1 MADTRYYQDFNFPM
15 PVVDLI
21 MSLLKRKQSPTEK
34 VDSSVREWFSQTR
47 TSTDT
52 TTEVVTTVF
61 QLPLSVSELSL
72 EILRMPCRVEVWYQ
86 DRSNN
91 WRPVLDMQRNPL
103 SVSVSLSETKSWFK
117 YQTRCHPIVA
127 KQLQFRMT
135 RVPESLLSGTPFP
148 VGLRNCLIRRNVY
161 DRSSGGAFE
170 DQVDVMGNISTRY
183 VKDWDAVKAVD
194 DAYTTFWKSAPLP
207 DPAGVANLFLDVR
220 SSTGAAQVIDKV
232 YLDPVYS
239 GQTVNLYYSNDD
251 RVGTRTLSPITL
263 PPLETVLESGTA
275 TTANAAEST
284 ALAGTVKTLTDA
296 TKSWPTNSYTG
307 KTLRITDGKGRDQ
320 AAMIVSNTATTLTL
334 SSEMNVAP
342 DQTSVYHVI
351 DTGEFNMN
359 WRPGA
364 GRYDIVSGSGQ
375 SHYRWPLKVAP
386 QASQAVWMGVEW
398 RPNFPSTG
406 SGLANN
412 PILFQSTGAA
422 DPAVWRP
429 TLSYSIGDN
438 SFRLIFDNGSGSAV
452 SPPLVNVAQ
461 SWATGE
467 PVRIVAG
474 WDYNPKRYFI
484 KVVDQRGLV
493 LAQNSADFPALPT
506 NISVG
511 DVAQFVNIRGSIDNL
526 VIKLDNTETS
536 WADFLV
542 SPEYYCDPDPVVRD
556 ESGVTPT
563 TSLSDAIYAAPFLTR
578 QHGSGG
584 ADQSHFEDK
593 EWSPVWRDYTAIKGF
608 LNLPS
613 PIAMKYLKLE
623 FTNLTEEPY
632 PIFESGIETQ
642 YKVFPISVNQQ
653 SSIGPKLYT
662 GTGGFLG
669 LGTFISMNGVKSVNW
684 LNPASVMQAVG
695 AVVGPTTPPVI
706 VNTGS
711 PFVTSTMPNQGT
723 QLVEDSRRIE
733 AASSYVYARDVIQPY
748 LLAQNQYTTTIK
760 AEGLQA
766 IQPYVDVPWGE
777 IEAANPGAVTKV
789 KSMGTVAVRGTD
801 WWIYPGQQLK
811 IPASVML
818 KITDTQTV
826 TERKLTL
833 ETRKRFST
841 VSVHRYDIRTVR
853 RDSAIAYFAGVRE
866 VQPYTSS
873 YIAEEDRPS
882 FDFPIYDSLQW
893 VFDPQ
898 IVQAV
903 DDKRNPIGPIGIG
916 MPGAGTA
923 MKSLKTQSDFSKLT
937 LSYQD
942 SGLLGSNSLWASDPA
957 DQNNYDRLSPY
968 TSLIP
973 KTDILMEGTATGG
986 TTTTLTDSTQ
996 SWVVNAYQGR
1006 MLEATTIRSV
1016 AGVDTTVTDSWM
1028 IASNTATTITIATV
1042 SLYALD
1048 NTSVYKIRQISG
1060 GTWSDVAA
1068 TWSDIDARWGSAT
1081 SLISAT
1087 LNAERNYDKRRV
1099 LSFNRAADVA
1109 GIVDNTAEAGINVNQ
1124 HVNFI
1129 PRGLVRMGAVF
1140 FKPYDST
1147 NKIKLRLSRTS
1158 DGTIVHSETFTPK
1171 VGQWVDYTTQF
1182 VEIPPTLSNGDFSVG
1197 TLTGWTGAGSAS
1209 WSQDNTVSRTATT
1222 SGSAKVIKGI
1232 GEHSLTTEK
1241 MRVYLGNNISCSA
1254 WVRWTGMT
1262 ATGNGPAIVMQAL
1275 YYQGSSPETATLVAT
1290 HNLTD
1295 TTVTDSHPTAD
1306 VAVYGPATASTG
1318 WVPVGGTIYVPPD
1331 ASVTHVA
1338 FRIVVASTVSS
1349 GATVWVDDV
1358 LADVPGAKR
1367 QTYSLSLTVV
1377 GNDRDTLYLSD
1388 LRSDIA
1394 PIRYFVQLGGAGSYL
1409 HDVTDL
1415 RYTASDTI
1423 VTASPPV
1430 NEMSLHTVILSPKA
1444 RARGVKA
1451 TPTYLK

>member
-15 PVVDLI
+15 PIVDLI
-21 MSLLKRKQSPTEK
+21 MSLLRRKQSPVEQA
-34 VDSSVREWFSQTR
+34 DSSVREWFSQTR
-47 TSTDT
+47 PSTDPT
-52 TTEVVTTVF
+52 IEVVTTSF

-72 EILRMPCRVEVWYQ
+72 EILRMPCRVEIWYQ

-91 WRPVLDMQRNPL
+91 WRPVLDMQRSPL
-103 SVSVSLSETKSWFK
+103 SVSVSLAETKSWFK
-117 YQTRCHPIVA
+117 YQYRCHPIVA

-135 RVPESLLSGTPFP
+135 RIEDSLISGTPFP

-183 VKDWDAVKAVD
+183 IKDWDATKAVD

-220 SSTGAAQVIDKV
+220 SSTGAPQVIDKV
-232 YLDPVYS
+232 YLDPVYT

-263 PPLETVLESGTA
+263 PPLETVLESGVA
-275 TTANAAEST
+275 KTTNAAEST
-284 ALAGTVKTLTDA
+284 TLAGTTKTLIDV
-296 TKSWPTNSYTG
+296 TKTWTVNAYAG
-307 KTLRITDGKGRDQ
+307 RTLRITDGKGRNQ
-320 AAMIVSNTATTLTL
+320 SAAIVSNTATALTMA
-334 SSEMNVAP
+334 SEMNVAP
-342 DQTSVYHVI
+342 DQTSVYRVV

-364 GRYDIVSGSGQ
+364 GRYDIVYGSGQ
-375 SHYRWPLKVAP
+375 SYYRWPLKVAP
-386 QASQAVWMGVEW
+386 QASQAAWMGVEW
-398 RPNFPSTG
+398 RPNFPSSG

-438 SFRLIFDNGSGSAV
+438 SFRLSFDNGSGSAI
-452 SPPLVNVAQ
+452 SPPLVNVSQ
-461 SWATGE
+461 SWVVGE
-467 PVRIVAG
+467 SVRIVAG
-474 WDYNPKRYFI
+474 WDYNPSRYFI
-484 KVVDQRGLV
+484 KAVDQRGVV
-493 LAQNSADFPALPT
+493 LASNSAAFPTLPT
-506 NISVG
+506 NIGFG
-511 DVAQFVNIRGSIDNL
+511 DVAQFANIRGSIDNL
-526 VIKLDNTETS
+526 VIKLDNAEAS
-536 WADFLV
+536 RASFLIN
-542 SPEYYCDPDPVVRD
+542 PEYYCDPDPVIRD
-556 ESGVTPT
+556 DSGVTPT
-563 TSLSDAIYAAPFLTR
+563 TSLDDAIYAAPFLTR

-593 EWSPVWRDYTAIKGF
+593 EWSPIWRDYTAIKGF
-608 LNLPS
+608 LSLPS

-623 FTNLTEEPY
+623 FSNLTEEPY

-642 YKVFPISVNQQ
+642 YKVFPVSVTQQ

-706 VNTGS
+706 INTGS

-766 IQPYVDVPWGE
+766 VQPYVDVPWGE

-826 TERKLTL
+826 TERKFTL
-833 ETRKRFST
+833 ENRMRFNT

-873 YIAEEDRPS
+873 YIAEEDRPT
-882 FDFPIYDSLQW
+882 FDFPIYDPLQW
-893 VFDPQ
+893 TFDPQ
-898 IVQAV
+898 IVRSV
-903 DDKRNPIGPIGIG
+903 DDKNNPIGPIGIG
-916 MPGAGTA
+916 SPGVGTA
-923 MKSLKTQSDFSKLT
+923 MKSLKTQSNFSKLT
-937 LSYQD
+937 LNYQD
-942 SGLLGSNSLWASDPA
+942 SGLLGSNSLWASDPS
-957 DQNNYDRLSPY
+957 DQANYSRLSPY

-973 KTDILMEGTATGG
+973 KTDVLKEGTATSG

-1006 MLEATTIRSV
+1006 MLEATTIRSIE
-1016 AGVDTTVTDSWM
+1016 GVNTSFTDSWT
-1028 IASNTATTITIATV
+1028 IASNTATTITLATP
-1042 SLYALD
+1042 SPYAL
-1048 NTSVYKIRQISG
+1048 NSTSAYKIRQISG
-1060 GTWSDVAA
+1060 GTWLDVTARWSDVTAQ
-1068 TWSDIDARWGSAT
+1068 WGSAT

-1087 LNAERNYDKRRV
+1087 LNTERNFDKRRV

-1109 GIVDNTAEAGINVNQ
+1109 GVVDSSAEAGIEVNQ
-1124 HVNFI
+1124 HVNFV

-1140 FKPYDST
+1140 FKPYAST

-1158 DGTIVHSETFTPK
+1158 DNSIVHSETFAPE

-1197 TLTGWTGAGSAS
+1197 TLTGWTGAGTAS
-1209 WSQDNTVSRTATT
+1209 WTQDNTVSRTSAT
-1222 SGSAKVIKGI
+1222 SGSAKVVKGV

-1241 MRVYLGNNISCSA
+1241 MRVYLGNSIGCSA
-1254 WVRWTGMT
+1254 WVKWSGLT
-1262 ATGNGPAIVMQAL
+1262 ATGTGPAIVMQAL

-1290 HNLTD
+1290 HTLTD
-1295 TTVTDSHPTAD
+1295 TTVTGTHPTAD
-1306 VAVYGPATASTG
+1306 VAVYSPASASAN
-1318 WVPVGGTIYVPPD
+1318 WVPIGGTIYVPEN
-1331 ASVTHVA
+1331 ASITHVA
-1338 FRIVVASTVSS
+1338 FRIMVASTVAS

-1358 LADVPGAKR
+1358 LADVPGAVR

-1415 RYTASDTI
+1415 RYTKSDTI

-1430 NEMSLHTVILSPKA
+1430 NDMSLHTVILSPLA

>member
-15 PVVDLI
+15 PIVDLI
-21 MSLLKRKQSPTEK
+21 MSLLNRKRQAPTDK
-34 VDSSVREWFSQTR
+34 VDTSVREWFSQTR
-47 TSTDT
+47 RAADT
-52 TTEVVTTVF
+52 TTEVVTTTF

-72 EILRMPCRVEVWYQ
+72 EILRMPCQVEIWYQ

-91 WRPVLDMQRNPL
+91 WRPVLDMQRSPL
-103 SVSVSLSETKSWFK
+103 SVAVSLAETKSWFK
-117 YQTRCHPIVA
+117 YESRCHPIVA
-127 KQLQFRMT
+127 KQLQFRLT
-135 RVPESLLSGTPFP
+135 RIPEPLLGDTPFP

-170 DQVDVMGNISTRY
+170 DQVDVMGNLITRY
-183 VKDWDAVKAVD
+183 VKDWDASRAVD
-194 DAYTTFWKSAPLP
+194 DAYSTFWKSAPLP

-220 SSTGAAQVIDKV
+220 SSSGAAQVIDKV
-232 YLDPVYS
+232 YLDPVYT
-239 GQTVNLYYSNDD
+239 GQNLNLYYSNDD
-251 RVGTRTLSPITL
+251 KVGTRTLSPITL
-263 PPLETVLESGTA
+263 PPLETVIDSGVA
-275 TTANAAEST
+275 KTANAAEPT
-284 ALAGTVKTLTDA
+284 TLAGTATTLTDA
-296 TKSWPTNSYTG
+296 TKSWSTNAYAG
-307 KTLRITDGKGRDQ
+307 RTLQIIAGKGQ
-320 AAMIVSNTATTLTL
+320 GHTVGIASNTATTLTL

-342 DQTSVYHVI
+342 DQTSVYRVV
-351 DTGEFNMN
+351 DTGEFNSN

-364 GRYDIVSGSGQ
+364 GRYDVASGSGQ

-386 QASQAVWMGVEW
+386 QASQAAWMGIEW
-398 RPNFPSTG
+398 RPNFASSG

-438 SFRLIFDNGSGSAV
+438 SFRLSFDNDSGSAV
-452 SPPLVNVAQ
+452 SAPLVNVAQ
-461 SWATGE
+461 AWLVGE

-474 WDYNPKRYFI
+474 WSYNPKRYFI
-484 KVVDQRGLV
+484 KVVDQRGVV
-493 LAQNSADFPALPT
+493 LAQNSADFSGLPG
-506 NISVG
+506 NVSFG

-526 VIKLDNTETS
+526 VIKLSDSES
-536 WADFLV
+536 SRADFLA
-542 SPEYYCDPDPVVRD
+542 SPEYYCDPDPVIRD
-556 ESGVTPT
+556 NSGLTPT
-563 TSLSDAIYAAPFLTR
+563 TSLDDAIYAAPFLTR
-578 QHGSGG
+578 RHGSGG
-584 ADQSHFEDK
+584 ADQSHFEEK
-593 EWSPVWRDYTAIKGF
+593 EWTPIWRDYTAIKGF

-632 PIFESGIETQ
+632 PIYQSGVETQ
-642 YKVFPISVNQQ
+642 YKVFPVSVTQQ

-684 LNPASVMQAVG
+684 FSPASVMQAVG

-706 VNTGS
+706 INTGI
-711 PFVTSTMPNQGT
+711 PFVTSTMPSQGA

-766 IQPYVDVPWGE
+766 VQPYVDVPWGE

-818 KITDTQTV
+818 KITDTKTV

-833 ETRKRFST
+833 EDRRRFNT

-882 FDFPIYDSLQW
+882 FSFPIYDPLQW
-893 VFDPQ
+893 TFDPH
-898 IVQAV
+898 IVRSV
-903 DDKRNPIGPIGIG
+903 DDNNNPIGPIGIG

-923 MKSLKTQSDFSKLT
+923 LKSLKTQSNFSKLT

-942 SGLLGSNSLWASDPA
+942 SGLLGSNSLWASDPT
-957 DQNNYDRLSPY
+957 DQANYSRLSPY

-973 KTDILMEGTATGG
+973 KTDVLVEGTATGG
-986 TTTTLTDSTQ
+986 STTTLTDSTKT
-996 SWVVNAYQGR
+996 WTVNAYKGR
-1006 MLEATTIRSV
+1006 MLEATTTRTV
-1016 AGVDTTVTDSWM
+1016 EGVSTQSTDSWM
-1028 IASNTATTITIATV
+1028 IDSNTATTITLATA
-1042 SLYALD
+1042 SLYSL
-1048 NTSVYKIRQISG
+1048 NSTSVYKILQIPG
-1060 GTWSDVAA
+1060 GTWLDVTATWSDVNAK
-1068 TWSDIDARWGSAT
+1068 WGSAT
-1081 SLISAT
+1081 SVIGAT

-1099 LSFNRAADVA
+1099 LSFNRAADLA
-1109 GIVDNTAEAGINVNQ
+1109 GVVDNSAEAGINVDQ
-1124 HVNFI
+1124 HVNFV

-1140 FKPYDST
+1140 FKPYAST

-1158 DGTIVHSETFTPK
+1158 DNAIVHSETFTPQ
-1171 VGQWVDYTTQF
+1171 VGDWVDYTTQF

-1197 TLTGWTGAGSAS
+1197 TLTGWTGSGSGN
-1209 WSQDNTVSRTATT
+1209 WTQDNTVGRAGL
-1222 SGSAKVIKGI
+1222 GSAKVVTGS
-1232 GEHSLTTEK
+1232 GAHSITTEK
-1241 MRVYLGNNISCSA
+1241 MSVYLGNDISCSA
-1254 WVRWTGMT
+1254 WVKWSGLT
-1262 ATGNGPAIVMQAL
+1262 ASGTGPAILVQAL
-1275 YYQGSSPETATLVAT
+1275 YYQGSSPETATLVET
-1290 HNLTD
+1290 KDLTD
-1295 TTVTDSHPTAD
+1295 TTITDVHKTAD
-1306 VAVYGPATASTG
+1306 AAIYSPAAASSV
-1318 WVPVGGTIYVPPD
+1318 WVPVGGTVYVPEN
-1331 ASVTHVA
+1331 ASITHVA
-1338 FRIVVASTVSS
+1338 FRITVASTVAS

-1358 LADVPGAKR
+1358 LADVPGAVR
-1367 QTYSLSLTVV
+1367 QRYSLSLTVV

-1388 LRSDIA
+1388 LRSEIA
-1394 PIRYFVQLGGAGSYL
+1394 PIRYFVQLGGPGSYL

-1415 RYTASDTI
+1415 RYADSDTI

-1430 NEMSLHTVILSPKA
+1430 SEATLYTTILSPKA
-1444 RARGVKA
+1444 RARGLTA